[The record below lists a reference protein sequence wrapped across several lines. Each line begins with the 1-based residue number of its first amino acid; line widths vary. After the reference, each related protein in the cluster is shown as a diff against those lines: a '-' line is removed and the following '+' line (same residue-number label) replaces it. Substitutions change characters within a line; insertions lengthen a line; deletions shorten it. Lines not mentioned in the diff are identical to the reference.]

1 MTITFFIN
9 AHTLHKFKKVVV
21 TATVKIMDIIN
32 FNNNDIINREN
43 AEYLTH
49 NIFRVDNIVNKNGK
63 IYDNALD
70 IYTTDNS
77 IYTEGKG
84 FHSDIPIKMYMNY
97 NVCISK
103 QLTNI
108 IKAINTFNEKGEEE
122 ISGFLQNGLFTGHVI
137 ANNGVITNYKKGI
150 LVNIEPET

>member
-1 MTITFFIN
+1 MNILLNFFIN
-9 AHTLHKFKKVVV
+9 AHSTNKVKKVIVHASVYISDVV
-21 TATVKIMDIIN
+21 N
-32 FNNNDIINREN
+32 LNNIVNREN

-77 IYTEGKG
+77 IYTKGKG

-122 ISGFLQNGLFTGHVI
+122 MSGFLQNGLFTGHVI
-137 ANNGVITNYKKGI
+137 DNNGVITNYKKGI